1 MYGRLTKDITSWGS
15 CVKLRERVHVLC
27 DHPIFCDIF
36 LMDGFSP
43 QMLFWPFPFLHD
55 LPFLTRDSSNSTLNN
70 EDETTTSRITLRSTP
85 RTNHRKQTNN
95 QKQEKKTKNKSTNL
109 HQATYSPYHLFSPPL
124 SPVTANNTHHT
135 LPSTEQP
142 WFCLPHSRKNS
153 SGAQYAPSTQATSQL
168 SGSTGKQGV
177 SRRSSPCG
185 GLGAGIGE

>member
-15 CVKLRERVHVLC
+15 CVKLRERVQVLC

-43 QMLFWPFPFLHD
+43 QVLFWPFPFLHD

-95 QKQEKKTKNKSTNL
+95 QNQEKNKQKTEA
-109 HQATYSPYHLFSPPL
+109 QTYIRLP
-124 SPVTANNTHHT
+124 T
-135 LPSTEQP
+135 LPITPFLLPFPQLQP
-142 WFCLPHSRKNS
+142 ITRTTLCPAPNSLGFVYLTRVRTRAARRMHPPPKPPRNWAAQLGSRELAE
-153 SGAQYAPSTQATSQL
+153 GHRL
-168 SGSTGKQGV
+168 V
-177 SRRSSPCG
+177 G
-185 GLGAGIGE
+185 GWGRG